1 MLVINLTDLFVISR
15 FECLD
20 FNVSNIFSILN
31 SCYKLISYSKI
42 AQLITST
49 TQKLIMFSFCP
60 QQSQF
65 IVYPDDAY
73 TIAQNSSFQTP
84 NNCISF
90 IKPKWATLKIK
101 KKTEKRVYYIF
112 VNNLL
117 ILSRRLVIENDTFYI
132 IIVC

>member
-15 FECLD
+15 FEYLD

-31 SCYKLISYSKI
+31 SCNKLISYSKI

-73 TIAQNSSFQTP
+73 TIAQNSGFQTS

-117 ILSRRLVIENDTFYI
+117 ILLSRRLVIENDKF
-132 IIVC
+132 

>member
-1 MLVINLTDLFVISR
+1 MLVIKTDLFVISR
-15 FECLD
+15 FEYLD

-31 SCYKLISYSKI
+31 SCNKLISYSKI

-73 TIAQNSSFQTP
+73 TIAQNSGFQTS

-117 ILSRRLVIENDTFYI
+117 ILLSDDL
-132 IIVC
+132 

>member
-15 FECLD
+15 FEYLD

-73 TIAQNSSFQTP
+73 TFAQNSGFQTS

-90 IKPKWATLKIK
+90 IKPKWTTLKIK

-112 VNNLL
+112 VNNLM
-117 ILSRRLVIENDTFYI
+117 ILLSDEL
-132 IIVC
+132 

>member
-15 FECLD
+15 FEYLD
-20 FNVSNIFSILN
+20 FNVRNIFSILN
-31 SCYKLISYSKI
+31 SCNKLISYSKI

-73 TIAQNSSFQTP
+73 TFAQNSGFQTP

-90 IKPKWATLKIK
+90 IKPKWTTLKIK
-101 KKTEKRVYYIF
+101 KKIKKRVYIF

-117 ILSRRLVIENDTFYI
+117 ILSDDL
-132 IIVC
+132 